1 MTITKQ
7 PLLSLSVEPTAH
19 PGVHYYDEHPTEE
32 DLMGESIAQRTV
44 ISYLEA
50 VLTRYAPDAGWF
62 ITSNFN
68 LYRDPDRMAYP
79 VAPDLAIFKGV
90 TLPPSE
96 RIDLLSW
103 RLYRAECPPPRVV
116 FEISSDATWHKD
128 LEQKPAIYAAM
139 GVQEYYAYDPNR
151 RPNWPPGH
159 GRLRGWHAD
168 ADGKLIEQATDAQ
181 GRLWSPELAS
191 WLVPAG
197 VLLRCF
203 DDAGVMRLTEG
214 EAERA
219 AKEQER
225 QRADA
230 ERQRADA
237 ERQRAEQERQRA
249 NAERTAK
256 EQERQRADAER
267 ERANAE
273 RQRADAERQRADAE
287 RAAKEQ
293 ERQRADAE
301 RAAKE
306 QERQRADRL
315 AAYLK
320 AQGFDLDQIG

>member
-1 MTITKQ
+1 MTITQ
-7 PLLSLSVEPTAH
+7 RPLQSLSVEPTVR

-68 LYRDPDRMAYP
+68 LYSDPDRMAYP

-90 TLPPSE
+90 TLTPSE

-168 ADGKLIEQATDAQ
+168 TAGKLIEQPLDAQ

-203 DDAGVMRLTEG
+203 DEAGVMRLTEG
-214 EAERA
+214 EAERV
-219 AKEQER
+219 AKEQ
-225 QRADA
+225 AT
-230 ERQRADA
+230 
-237 ERQRAEQERQRA
+237 QRAEQERIRA
-249 NAERTAK
+249 EQARERAEQAH
-256 EQERQRADAER
+256 ERAER
-267 ERANAE
+267 ERV
-273 RQRADAERQRADAE
+273 
-287 RAAKEQ
+287 AKEQ
-293 ERQRADAE
+293 ATQQAEQAWQRAEQERERAE
-301 RAAKE
+301 R
-306 QERQRADRL
+306 ERQRADRL

-320 AQGFDLDQIG
+320 AKGFDLDQIE